1 MHPVLEQIKQFLAP
15 RWYKL
20 QKSVVEFVKQFLVPK
35 LRELQK
41 YMVKFAKQFLV
52 PKWHKLQK
60 YMLDFKERMT
70 MKRMVVMCLLLV
82 AVVCGILA
90 LARGDGKQDWEKEPY
105 PFEVEIVGIFSNG
118 FRYSTNSPVR
128 VWDNWGNSYDIKN
141 MDVEVDFDK
150 DNRDEAQL
158 FLTLFIPRII
168 LEYNPSDLKD
178 IDGDLVKGELVDTSI
193 TVIEFANG
201 QKVISS
207 SDIEGDS
214 SYLENPSYAE
224 WNLDELFSITDRG
237 YYDTEYSYIFTDNL
251 SEDEQLKVNTLSLLR
266 SYDIVSVTDIWWAD
280 EDHFADVLKIEFKD
294 FHSAATINAI
304 FTDLEKRAKLSGT
317 LGKLLTEGSS
327 SSKLSSVQSNKSV
340 STNPD
345 DDEEEIDSVL
355 VEKGIVIK
363 SVETQHNVV
372 QNGQKGMNII
382 VNYSVEGMKG
392 KTGDLNAYFYFED
405 GTPLKDGN
413 KSSVP
418 CYGTY
423 DGSVVVGKQ
432 FTPRYDDVA
441 MSSTLFMPYDELHL
455 RKGKFS
461 LKFYC
466 AIFDDEMKQQAT
478 SNWKYF
484 TVTQQ

>member
-1 MHPVLEQIKQFLAP
+1 M
-15 RWYKL
+15 

-90 LARGDGKQDWEKEPY
+90 LVRGDGKQDWEKEPY
-105 PFEVEIVGIFSNG
+105 PFEIEKHVGYLLLGAGTYWSANSILPVTVVDGKGHEFDIQWGISVSSSDDFSFSMGWSPIELDLSDEYNNDDYDDSYVLIEFSNG
-118 FRYSTNSPVR
+118 QKYSLGLEFSPYEINTGLEFYTS
-128 VWDNWGNSYDIKN
+128 DSEY
-141 MDVEVDFDK
+141 EEADF
-150 DNRDEAQL
+150 
-158 FLTLFIPRII
+158 
-168 LEYNPSDLKD
+168 
-178 IDGDLVKGELVDTSI
+178 
-193 TVIEFANG
+193 
-201 QKVISS
+201 ISMC
-207 SDIEGDS
+207 
-214 SYLENPSYAE
+214 
-224 WNLDELFSITDRG
+224 
-237 YYDTEYSYIFTDNL
+237 
-251 SEDEQLKVNTLSLLR
+251 R
-266 SYDIVSVTDIWWAD
+266 SYDITSVRCFYCWNSTSSSEKCSDSKELEA
-280 EDHFADVLKIEFKD
+280 LKIRFKD
-294 FHSAATINAI
+294 FNSAATINAMLNSI
-304 FTDLEKRAKLSGT
+304 EKRSGSDFAEF
-317 LGKLLTEGSS
+317 GKVLTKGSS
-327 SSKLSSVQSNKSV
+327 SSDLSEKSI
-340 STNPD
+340 SSDSD

-461 LKFYC
+461 LKYYC

>member
-52 PKWHKLQK
+52 PKWHELQK

-82 AVVCGILA
+82 AVLCGILA
-90 LARGDGKQDWEKEPY
+90 LVRGDGKQDWEKEPY
-105 PFEVEIVGIFSNG
+105 PFEIEKHVGYLLLGAGTYWSANSILPVTVVDGKGHEFDIQWGISVSSSDDFSFSMGWSPIELDLSDEYNNDDYDDSYVLIEFSNG
-118 FRYSTNSPVR
+118 QKYSLGLEFSPYEINTGLEFYTS
-128 VWDNWGNSYDIKN
+128 DSEY
-141 MDVEVDFDK
+141 EEADF
-150 DNRDEAQL
+150 
-158 FLTLFIPRII
+158 
-168 LEYNPSDLKD
+168 
-178 IDGDLVKGELVDTSI
+178 
-193 TVIEFANG
+193 
-201 QKVISS
+201 ISMC
-207 SDIEGDS
+207 
-214 SYLENPSYAE
+214 
-224 WNLDELFSITDRG
+224 
-237 YYDTEYSYIFTDNL
+237 
-251 SEDEQLKVNTLSLLR
+251 R
-266 SYDIVSVTDIWWAD
+266 SYDITSVRCFYCWNSTSSSEKCSDSKELEA
-280 EDHFADVLKIEFKD
+280 LKIRFKD
-294 FHSAATINAI
+294 FNSAATINTMLNSI
-304 FTDLEKRAKLSGT
+304 EKRSGSDFAEF
-317 LGKLLTEGSS
+317 GKVLTKGSS
-327 SSKLSSVQSNKSV
+327 SSDLSEKSI
-340 STNPD
+340 SSDSD

-423 DGSVVVGKQ
+423 GGSVVVGKQ

>member
-1 MHPVLEQIKQFLAP
+1 M
-15 RWYKL
+15 
-20 QKSVVEFVKQFLVPK
+20 
-35 LRELQK
+35 
-41 YMVKFAKQFLV
+41 
-52 PKWHKLQK
+52 
-60 YMLDFKERMT
+60 ER
-70 MKRMVVMCLLLV
+70 
-82 AVVCGILA
+82 
-90 LARGDGKQDWEKEPY
+90 
-105 PFEVEIVGIFSNG
+105 S
-118 FRYSTNSPVR
+118 
-128 VWDNWGNSYDIKN
+128 
-141 MDVEVDFDK
+141 
-150 DNRDEAQL
+150 
-158 FLTLFIPRII
+158 
-168 LEYNPSDLKD
+168 
-178 IDGDLVKGELVDTSI
+178 
-193 TVIEFANG
+193 
-201 QKVISS
+201 
-207 SDIEGDS
+207 
-214 SYLENPSYAE
+214 
-224 WNLDELFSITDRG
+224 
-237 YYDTEYSYIFTDNL
+237 
-251 SEDEQLKVNTLSLLR
+251 
-266 SYDIVSVTDIWWAD
+266 
-280 EDHFADVLKIEFKD
+280 
-294 FHSAATINAI
+294 
-304 FTDLEKRAKLSGT
+304 T

-392 KTGDLNAYFYFED
+392 KTGDFED

-423 DGSVVVGKQ
+423 GGSVVVGKQ

-461 LKFYC
+461 LKYYC

-478 SNWKYF
+478 SDWRYF
-484 TVTQQ
+484 TFTRQ

>member
-1 MHPVLEQIKQFLAP
+1 
-15 RWYKL
+15 
-20 QKSVVEFVKQFLVPK
+20 
-35 LRELQK
+35 
-41 YMVKFAKQFLV
+41 
-52 PKWHKLQK
+52 
-60 YMLDFKERMT
+60 
-70 MKRMVVMCLLLV
+70 MC
-82 AVVCGILA
+82 
-90 LARGDGKQDWEKEPY
+90 
-105 PFEVEIVGIFSNG
+105 
-118 FRYSTNSPVR
+118 
-128 VWDNWGNSYDIKN
+128 
-141 MDVEVDFDK
+141 
-150 DNRDEAQL
+150 
-158 FLTLFIPRII
+158 
-168 LEYNPSDLKD
+168 
-178 IDGDLVKGELVDTSI
+178 
-193 TVIEFANG
+193 
-201 QKVISS
+201 
-207 SDIEGDS
+207 
-214 SYLENPSYAE
+214 
-224 WNLDELFSITDRG
+224 
-237 YYDTEYSYIFTDNL
+237 
-251 SEDEQLKVNTLSLLR
+251 R
-266 SYDIVSVTDIWWAD
+266 SYDITSVRCFYCWNSTSSSEKCSDSKELEA
-280 EDHFADVLKIEFKD
+280 LKIRFKD
-294 FHSAATINAI
+294 FNSAATINTMLNSI
-304 FTDLEKRAKLSGT
+304 EKRSGSDFAEF
-317 LGKLLTEGSS
+317 GKVLTKGSS
-327 SSKLSSVQSNKSV
+327 SSDLSEKSI
-340 STNPD
+340 SSDSD

-423 DGSVVVGKQ
+423 GGSVVVGKQ

-461 LKFYC
+461 LKYYC

>member
-1 MHPVLEQIKQFLAP
+1 M
-15 RWYKL
+15 

-35 LRELQK
+35 LRELQM

-52 PKWHKLQK
+52 PKWYELQK
-60 YMLDFKERMT
+60 YMVVFKERMT

-105 PFEVEIVGIFSNG
+105 PFEIEKHVGYLLLGAGTYWSANSILPVTVVDGKGHEFDIQWGISVSSSDDFSFSMGWSPIELDLSDEYNNDDYDDSYVLIEFSNG
-118 FRYSTNSPVR
+118 QKYSLGLEFSPYEINTGLEFYTS
-128 VWDNWGNSYDIKN
+128 DSEY
-141 MDVEVDFDK
+141 EEADF
-150 DNRDEAQL
+150 
-158 FLTLFIPRII
+158 
-168 LEYNPSDLKD
+168 
-178 IDGDLVKGELVDTSI
+178 
-193 TVIEFANG
+193 
-201 QKVISS
+201 ISMC
-207 SDIEGDS
+207 
-214 SYLENPSYAE
+214 
-224 WNLDELFSITDRG
+224 
-237 YYDTEYSYIFTDNL
+237 
-251 SEDEQLKVNTLSLLR
+251 R
-266 SYDIVSVTDIWWAD
+266 SYDITSVRCFYCWNSTSSSEKCSDSKELEA
-280 EDHFADVLKIEFKD
+280 LKIRFKD
-294 FHSAATINAI
+294 FNSAATINTMLNSI
-304 FTDLEKRAKLSGT
+304 EKRSGSDFAEF
-317 LGKLLTEGSS
+317 GKVLTKGSS
-327 SSKLSSVQSNKSV
+327 SSDLSEKSI
-340 STNPD
+340 SSDSD
-345 DDEEEIDSVL
+345 DDEEKIDSVL
-355 VEKGIVIK
+355 VEKSIVIK

-423 DGSVVVGKQ
+423 NGSVVVGKQ

-461 LKFYC
+461 LKYYC
-466 AIFDDEMKQQAT
+466 AIFDDEMKQQST
-478 SNWKYF
+478 SDWRYF
-484 TVTQQ
+484 TFTRQ

>member
-1 MHPVLEQIKQFLAP
+1 M
-15 RWYKL
+15 

-52 PKWHKLQK
+52 PKWHELQK

-82 AVVCGILA
+82 AVLCGILA
-90 LARGDGKQDWEKEPY
+90 LVRGDGKQDWEKEPY
-105 PFEVEIVGIFSNG
+105 PFEIEKHVGYLLLGAGTYWSANSILPVTVVDGKGHEFDIQWGISVSSSDDFSFSMGWSPIELDLSDEYNNDDYDDSYVLIEFSNG
-118 FRYSTNSPVR
+118 QKYSLGLEFSPYEINTGLEFYTS
-128 VWDNWGNSYDIKN
+128 DSEY
-141 MDVEVDFDK
+141 EEADF
-150 DNRDEAQL
+150 
-158 FLTLFIPRII
+158 
-168 LEYNPSDLKD
+168 
-178 IDGDLVKGELVDTSI
+178 
-193 TVIEFANG
+193 
-201 QKVISS
+201 ISMC
-207 SDIEGDS
+207 
-214 SYLENPSYAE
+214 
-224 WNLDELFSITDRG
+224 
-237 YYDTEYSYIFTDNL
+237 
-251 SEDEQLKVNTLSLLR
+251 R
-266 SYDIVSVTDIWWAD
+266 SYDITSVRCFYCWNSTSSSEKCSDSKELEA
-280 EDHFADVLKIEFKD
+280 LKIRFKD
-294 FHSAATINAI
+294 FNSAATINTMLNSI
-304 FTDLEKRAKLSGT
+304 EKRSGSDFAEF
-317 LGKLLTEGSS
+317 GKVLTKGSS
-327 SSKLSSVQSNKSV
+327 SSDLSEKSI
-340 STNPD
+340 SSDSD
-345 DDEEEIDSVL
+345 DDEEKIDSVL

-423 DGSVVVGKQ
+423 GGSVVVGKQ

-461 LKFYC
+461 LKYYC

-478 SNWKYF
+478 SDWRYF
-484 TVTQQ
+484 TFTRQ

>member
-52 PKWHKLQK
+52 PKWHELQK

-82 AVVCGILA
+82 AVLCGILA
-90 LARGDGKQDWEKEPY
+90 LVRGDGKQDWEKEPY
-105 PFEVEIVGIFSNG
+105 PFEIEKHVGYLLLGAGTYWSANSILPVTVVDGKGHEFDIQWGISVSSSDDFSFSMGWSPIELDLSDEYNNDDYDDSYVLIEFSNG
-118 FRYSTNSPVR
+118 QKYSLGLEFSPYEINTGLEFYTS
-128 VWDNWGNSYDIKN
+128 DSEY
-141 MDVEVDFDK
+141 EEADF
-150 DNRDEAQL
+150 
-158 FLTLFIPRII
+158 
-168 LEYNPSDLKD
+168 
-178 IDGDLVKGELVDTSI
+178 
-193 TVIEFANG
+193 
-201 QKVISS
+201 ISMC
-207 SDIEGDS
+207 
-214 SYLENPSYAE
+214 
-224 WNLDELFSITDRG
+224 
-237 YYDTEYSYIFTDNL
+237 
-251 SEDEQLKVNTLSLLR
+251 R
-266 SYDIVSVTDIWWAD
+266 SYDITSVRCFYCWNSTSSSEKCSDSKELEA
-280 EDHFADVLKIEFKD
+280 LKIRFKD
-294 FHSAATINAI
+294 FNSAATINAMLNSI
-304 FTDLEKRAKLSGT
+304 EKRSGSDFAEF
-317 LGKLLTEGSS
+317 GKVLTKGSS
-327 SSKLSSVQSNKSV
+327 SSDLSEKSI
-340 STNPD
+340 SSDSD
-345 DDEEEIDSVL
+345 DDEEKIDSVL
-355 VEKGIVIK
+355 VEKSIVIK

-423 DGSVVVGKQ
+423 GGSVVVGKQ

-478 SNWKYF
+478 SDWRYF
-484 TVTQQ
+484 TFTRQ

>member
-82 AVVCGILA
+82 AVLCGILA
-90 LARGDGKQDWEKEPY
+90 LVRGDGKQDWEKEPY
-105 PFEVEIVGIFSNG
+105 PFEIEKHVGYLLLGAGTYWSANSILPVTVVDGKGHEFDIQWGISVSSSDDFSFSMGWSPIELDLSDEYNNDDYDDSYVLIEFSNG
-118 FRYSTNSPVR
+118 QKYSLGLEFSPYEINTGLEFYTS
-128 VWDNWGNSYDIKN
+128 DSEY
-141 MDVEVDFDK
+141 EEADF
-150 DNRDEAQL
+150 
-158 FLTLFIPRII
+158 
-168 LEYNPSDLKD
+168 
-178 IDGDLVKGELVDTSI
+178 
-193 TVIEFANG
+193 
-201 QKVISS
+201 ISMC
-207 SDIEGDS
+207 
-214 SYLENPSYAE
+214 
-224 WNLDELFSITDRG
+224 
-237 YYDTEYSYIFTDNL
+237 
-251 SEDEQLKVNTLSLLR
+251 R
-266 SYDIVSVTDIWWAD
+266 SYDITSVRCFYCWNSTSSSEKCSDSKELEA
-280 EDHFADVLKIEFKD
+280 LKIRFKD
-294 FHSAATINAI
+294 FNSAATINAMLNSI
-304 FTDLEKRAKLSGT
+304 EKRSGSDFT
-317 LGKLLTEGSS
+317 EFGKVLTKGSS
-327 SSKLSSVQSNKSV
+327 SSDLSEKSI
-340 STNPD
+340 SSDSD

-355 VEKGIVIK
+355 VEKSIVIK

-423 DGSVVVGKQ
+423 GGSVVVGKQ

-455 RKGKFS
+455 GKGEFS
-461 LKFYC
+461 LKYYC
-466 AIFDDEMKQQAT
+466 AIFDDEMKQQST
-478 SNWKYF
+478 SDWRYF
-484 TVTQQ
+484 TFTRQ

>member
-20 QKSVVEFVKQFLVPK
+20 QKSVVE
-35 LRELQK
+35 
-41 YMVKFAKQFLV
+41 FAKQFLV

-82 AVVCGILA
+82 AVLCGILA
-90 LARGDGKQDWEKEPY
+90 LVRGDGKQDWEKEPY
-105 PFEVEIVGIFSNG
+105 PFEIEKHVGYLLLGAGTYWSANSILPVTVVDGKGHEFDIQWGISVSSSDDFSFSMGWSPIELDLSDEYNNDDYDDSYVLIEFSNG
-118 FRYSTNSPVR
+118 QKYSLGLEFSPYEINTGLEFYTS
-128 VWDNWGNSYDIKN
+128 DSEY
-141 MDVEVDFDK
+141 EEADF
-150 DNRDEAQL
+150 
-158 FLTLFIPRII
+158 
-168 LEYNPSDLKD
+168 
-178 IDGDLVKGELVDTSI
+178 
-193 TVIEFANG
+193 
-201 QKVISS
+201 ISMC
-207 SDIEGDS
+207 
-214 SYLENPSYAE
+214 
-224 WNLDELFSITDRG
+224 
-237 YYDTEYSYIFTDNL
+237 
-251 SEDEQLKVNTLSLLR
+251 R
-266 SYDIVSVTDIWWAD
+266 SYDITSVRCFYCWNSTSSSEKCSDSKELEA
-280 EDHFADVLKIEFKD
+280 LKIRFKD
-294 FHSAATINAI
+294 FNSAATINTMLNSI
-304 FTDLEKRAKLSGT
+304 EKRSGSDFAEF
-317 LGKLLTEGSS
+317 GKVLTKGSS
-327 SSKLSSVQSNKSV
+327 SSDLSEKSI
-340 STNPD
+340 SSDSD

-423 DGSVVVGKQ
+423 GGSVVVGKQ

-461 LKFYC
+461 LKYYC

-478 SNWKYF
+478 SDWRYF
-484 TVTQQ
+484 TFTRQ

>member
-52 PKWHKLQK
+52 PKWHELQK

-90 LARGDGKQDWEKEPY
+90 LVRGDGKQDWEKEPY
-105 PFEVEIVGIFSNG
+105 PFEIEKHVGYLLLGAGTYWSANSILPVTVVDGKGHEFDIQWGISVSSSDDFSFSMGWSPIELDLSDEYNNDDYDDSYVLIEFSNG
-118 FRYSTNSPVR
+118 QKYSLGLEFSPYEINTGLEFYTS
-128 VWDNWGNSYDIKN
+128 DSEY
-141 MDVEVDFDK
+141 EEADF
-150 DNRDEAQL
+150 
-158 FLTLFIPRII
+158 
-168 LEYNPSDLKD
+168 
-178 IDGDLVKGELVDTSI
+178 
-193 TVIEFANG
+193 
-201 QKVISS
+201 ISMC
-207 SDIEGDS
+207 
-214 SYLENPSYAE
+214 
-224 WNLDELFSITDRG
+224 
-237 YYDTEYSYIFTDNL
+237 
-251 SEDEQLKVNTLSLLR
+251 R
-266 SYDIVSVTDIWWAD
+266 SYDITSVRCFYCWNSTSSSEKCSDSKELEA
-280 EDHFADVLKIEFKD
+280 LKIRFKD
-294 FHSAATINAI
+294 FNSAATINAMLNSI
-304 FTDLEKRAKLSGT
+304 EKRSGSDFAEF
-317 LGKLLTEGSS
+317 GKVLTKGSS
-327 SSKLSSVQSNKSV
+327 SSDLSEKSI
-340 STNPD
+340 SSDSD
-345 DDEEEIDSVL
+345 DDEEKIDSVL
-355 VEKGIVIK
+355 VEKSIVIK

-423 DGSVVVGKQ
+423 GGSVVVGKQ

-455 RKGKFS
+455 GKGEFS
-461 LKFYC
+461 LKYYC
-466 AIFDDEMKQQAT
+466 AIFDDEMKQQST
-478 SNWKYF
+478 SDWRYF
-484 TVTQQ
+484 TFTRQ

>member
-35 LRELQK
+35 LRELQM

-52 PKWHKLQK
+52 PKWHELQK

-90 LARGDGKQDWEKEPY
+90 LVRGDGKQDWEKEPY
-105 PFEVEIVGIFSNG
+105 PFEIEKHVGYLLLGAGTYWSANSILPVTVVDGKGHEFDIQWGISVSSSDDFSFSMGWSPIELDLSDEYNNDDYDDSYVLIEFSNG
-118 FRYSTNSPVR
+118 QKYSLGLEFSPYEINTGLEFYTS
-128 VWDNWGNSYDIKN
+128 DSEY
-141 MDVEVDFDK
+141 EEADF
-150 DNRDEAQL
+150 
-158 FLTLFIPRII
+158 
-168 LEYNPSDLKD
+168 
-178 IDGDLVKGELVDTSI
+178 
-193 TVIEFANG
+193 
-201 QKVISS
+201 ISMC
-207 SDIEGDS
+207 
-214 SYLENPSYAE
+214 
-224 WNLDELFSITDRG
+224 
-237 YYDTEYSYIFTDNL
+237 
-251 SEDEQLKVNTLSLLR
+251 R
-266 SYDIVSVTDIWWAD
+266 SYDITSVRCFYCWNSTSSSEKCSDSKELEA
-280 EDHFADVLKIEFKD
+280 LKIRFKD
-294 FHSAATINAI
+294 FNSAATINAMLNSI
-304 FTDLEKRAKLSGT
+304 EKRSGSDFAEF
-317 LGKLLTEGSS
+317 GKVLTKGSS
-327 SSKLSSVQSNKSV
+327 SSDLSEKSI
-340 STNPD
+340 SSDSD

-355 VEKGIVIK
+355 VEKSIVIK

-405 GTPLKDGN
+405 GTPLKDDN

-418 CYGTY
+418 CYGTH

-455 RKGKFS
+455 GKGEFS
-461 LKFYC
+461 LKYYC
-466 AIFDDEMKQQAT
+466 AIFDDEMKQQST
-478 SNWKYF
+478 SDWRYF
-484 TVTQQ
+484 TFTRQ

>member
-60 YMLDFKERMT
+60 YMLDLKERMT

-82 AVVCGILA
+82 AVVCGIFA

-105 PFEVEIVGIFSNG
+105 PFEIEKYVGYLLLGAGTYWSANSILPVTVVDGKGHEFDIQWGISVSSSDDFSFSMGWSPIELDLSDEYNNDDYDDSYVLIEFSNG
-118 FRYSTNSPVR
+118 QKYSLGLEFSPYEINTGLEFYTS
-128 VWDNWGNSYDIKN
+128 DSEY
-141 MDVEVDFDK
+141 EEADF
-150 DNRDEAQL
+150 
-158 FLTLFIPRII
+158 
-168 LEYNPSDLKD
+168 
-178 IDGDLVKGELVDTSI
+178 
-193 TVIEFANG
+193 
-201 QKVISS
+201 ISMC
-207 SDIEGDS
+207 
-214 SYLENPSYAE
+214 
-224 WNLDELFSITDRG
+224 
-237 YYDTEYSYIFTDNL
+237 
-251 SEDEQLKVNTLSLLR
+251 R
-266 SYDIVSVTDIWWAD
+266 SYDITSVRCFYCWNSTSSSEKCSDSKELEA
-280 EDHFADVLKIEFKD
+280 LKIRFKD
-294 FHSAATINAI
+294 FNSAATINAMLNSI
-304 FTDLEKRAKLSGT
+304 EKRSGSDFAEF
-317 LGKLLTEGSS
+317 GKVLTKGSS
-327 SSKLSSVQSNKSV
+327 SSDLSEKSI
-340 STNPD
+340 SSDSD

-355 VEKGIVIK
+355 VEKSIVIK

-423 DGSVVVGKQ
+423 GGSVVVGKQ

>member
-35 LRELQK
+35 LRELQM

-52 PKWHKLQK
+52 PKWHELQK
-60 YMLDFKERMT
+60 YMVVFKERMT

-105 PFEVEIVGIFSNG
+105 PFEIEKHVGYLLLGAGTYWSANSILPVTVVDGKGHEFDIQWGISVSSSDDFSFSMGWSPIELDLSDEYNNDDYDDSYVLIEFSNG
-118 FRYSTNSPVR
+118 QKYSLGLEFSPYEINTGLEFYTS
-128 VWDNWGNSYDIKN
+128 DSEY
-141 MDVEVDFDK
+141 EEADF
-150 DNRDEAQL
+150 
-158 FLTLFIPRII
+158 
-168 LEYNPSDLKD
+168 
-178 IDGDLVKGELVDTSI
+178 
-193 TVIEFANG
+193 
-201 QKVISS
+201 ISMC
-207 SDIEGDS
+207 
-214 SYLENPSYAE
+214 
-224 WNLDELFSITDRG
+224 
-237 YYDTEYSYIFTDNL
+237 
-251 SEDEQLKVNTLSLLR
+251 R
-266 SYDIVSVTDIWWAD
+266 SYDITSVRCFYCWNSTSSSEKCSDSKELEA
-280 EDHFADVLKIEFKD
+280 LKIRFKD
-294 FHSAATINAI
+294 FNSAATINTMLNSI
-304 FTDLEKRAKLSGT
+304 EKRSGSDFAEF
-317 LGKLLTEGSS
+317 GKVLTKGSS
-327 SSKLSSVQSNKSV
+327 SSDLSEKSI
-340 STNPD
+340 SSDSD
-345 DDEEEIDSVL
+345 DDEEKIDSVL
-355 VEKGIVIK
+355 VEKSIVIK

-423 DGSVVVGKQ
+423 GGSVVVGKQ

-478 SNWKYF
+478 SDWRYF
-484 TVTQQ
+484 TFTRQ

>member
-35 LRELQK
+35 LRELQM

-82 AVVCGILA
+82 AVLCGILA
-90 LARGDGKQDWEKEPY
+90 LVRGDGKQDWEKEPY
-105 PFEVEIVGIFSNG
+105 PFEIEKHVGYLLLGAGTYWSANSILPVTVVDGKGHEFDIQWGISVSSSDDFSFSMGWSPIELDLSDEYNNDDYDDSYVLIEFSNG
-118 FRYSTNSPVR
+118 QKYSLGLEFSPYEINTGLEFYTS
-128 VWDNWGNSYDIKN
+128 DSEY
-141 MDVEVDFDK
+141 EEADF
-150 DNRDEAQL
+150 
-158 FLTLFIPRII
+158 
-168 LEYNPSDLKD
+168 
-178 IDGDLVKGELVDTSI
+178 
-193 TVIEFANG
+193 
-201 QKVISS
+201 ISMC
-207 SDIEGDS
+207 
-214 SYLENPSYAE
+214 
-224 WNLDELFSITDRG
+224 
-237 YYDTEYSYIFTDNL
+237 
-251 SEDEQLKVNTLSLLR
+251 R
-266 SYDIVSVTDIWWAD
+266 SYDITSVRCFYCWNSTSSSEKCSDSKELEA
-280 EDHFADVLKIEFKD
+280 LKIRFKD
-294 FHSAATINAI
+294 FNSAATINAMLNSI
-304 FTDLEKRAKLSGT
+304 EKRSGSYFAEF
-317 LGKLLTEGSS
+317 GKVLTKGSS
-327 SSKLSSVQSNKSV
+327 SSDLSEKSI
-340 STNPD
+340 SSDSD

-355 VEKGIVIK
+355 VEKSIVIK

-405 GTPLKDGN
+405 GTPLKDDN

-461 LKFYC
+461 LKYYC

>member
-52 PKWHKLQK
+52 PKWHELQK

-82 AVVCGILA
+82 AVLCGILA
-90 LARGDGKQDWEKEPY
+90 LVRGDGKQDWEKEPY
-105 PFEVEIVGIFSNG
+105 PFEIEKHVGYLLLGAGTYWSANSILPVTVVDGKGHEFDIQWGISVSSSDDFSFSMGWSPIELDLSDEYNNDDYDDSYVLIEFSNG
-118 FRYSTNSPVR
+118 QKYSLGLEFSPYEINTGLEFYTS
-128 VWDNWGNSYDIKN
+128 DSEY
-141 MDVEVDFDK
+141 EEADF
-150 DNRDEAQL
+150 
-158 FLTLFIPRII
+158 
-168 LEYNPSDLKD
+168 
-178 IDGDLVKGELVDTSI
+178 
-193 TVIEFANG
+193 
-201 QKVISS
+201 ISMC
-207 SDIEGDS
+207 
-214 SYLENPSYAE
+214 
-224 WNLDELFSITDRG
+224 
-237 YYDTEYSYIFTDNL
+237 
-251 SEDEQLKVNTLSLLR
+251 R
-266 SYDIVSVTDIWWAD
+266 SYDITSVRCFYCWNSTSSSEKCSDSKEFEA
-280 EDHFADVLKIEFKD
+280 LKIRFKD
-294 FHSAATINAI
+294 FNSAATINTMLNSI
-304 FTDLEKRAKLSGT
+304 EKRSGSDFAEF
-317 LGKLLTEGSS
+317 GKVLTKGSS
-327 SSKLSSVQSNKSV
+327 SSDLSEKSI
-340 STNPD
+340 SSDSD
-345 DDEEEIDSVL
+345 DDEEKIDSVL
-355 VEKGIVIK
+355 VEKSIVIK

-423 DGSVVVGKQ
+423 GGSVVVGKQ

-461 LKFYC
+461 LKYYC

-478 SNWKYF
+478 SNWQYF

>member
-1 MHPVLEQIKQFLAP
+1 M
-15 RWYKL
+15 

-35 LRELQK
+35 SRELQK

-52 PKWHKLQK
+52 PKWRELQK
-60 YMLDFKERMT
+60 YMVVFKERMT

-82 AVVCGILA
+82 AVVCGIFA

-105 PFEVEIVGIFSNG
+105 PFEIEKHVGYLLLGAGTYWSANSILPVTVVDGKGHEFDIQWGISVSSSDDFSFSMGWSPIELDLSDEYNNDDYDDSYVLIEFSNG
-118 FRYSTNSPVR
+118 QKYSLGLEFSPYEINTGLEFYTS
-128 VWDNWGNSYDIKN
+128 DSEY
-141 MDVEVDFDK
+141 EEADF
-150 DNRDEAQL
+150 
-158 FLTLFIPRII
+158 
-168 LEYNPSDLKD
+168 
-178 IDGDLVKGELVDTSI
+178 
-193 TVIEFANG
+193 
-201 QKVISS
+201 ISMC
-207 SDIEGDS
+207 
-214 SYLENPSYAE
+214 
-224 WNLDELFSITDRG
+224 
-237 YYDTEYSYIFTDNL
+237 
-251 SEDEQLKVNTLSLLR
+251 R
-266 SYDIVSVTDIWWAD
+266 SYDITSVRCFYCWNSTSSSEKCSDSKELEA
-280 EDHFADVLKIEFKD
+280 LKIRFKD
-294 FHSAATINAI
+294 FNSAATINAMLNSI
-304 FTDLEKRAKLSGT
+304 EKRSGSDFAEF
-317 LGKLLTEGSS
+317 GKVLTKGSS
-327 SSKLSSVQSNKSV
+327 SSDLSEKSI
-340 STNPD
+340 SSDSD

-355 VEKGIVIK
+355 VKKSIVIK

-405 GTPLKDGN
+405 GTPLKDDN

-418 CYGTY
+418 YYGTH
-423 DGSVVVGKQ
+423 DDSVVVGKQ

-461 LKFYC
+461 LKYYC

>member
-1 MHPVLEQIKQFLAP
+1 
-15 RWYKL
+15 
-20 QKSVVEFVKQFLVPK
+20 
-35 LRELQK
+35 
-41 YMVKFAKQFLV
+41 
-52 PKWHKLQK
+52 
-60 YMLDFKERMT
+60 MLDD
-70 MKRMVVMCLLLV
+70 
-82 AVVCGILA
+82 A
-90 LARGDGKQDWEKEPY
+90 
-105 PFEVEIVGIFSNG
+105 
-118 FRYSTNSPVR
+118 
-128 VWDNWGNSYDIKN
+128 
-141 MDVEVDFDK
+141 
-150 DNRDEAQL
+150 
-158 FLTLFIPRII
+158 
-168 LEYNPSDLKD
+168 
-178 IDGDLVKGELVDTSI
+178 
-193 TVIEFANG
+193 
-201 QKVISS
+201 
-207 SDIEGDS
+207 
-214 SYLENPSYAE
+214 
-224 WNLDELFSITDRG
+224 
-237 YYDTEYSYIFTDNL
+237 
-251 SEDEQLKVNTLSLLR
+251 
-266 SYDIVSVTDIWWAD
+266 
-280 EDHFADVLKIEFKD
+280 
-294 FHSAATINAI
+294 
-304 FTDLEKRAKLSGT
+304 EKRFGYHEVF
-317 LGKLLTEGSS
+317 GKVLTKGSS
-327 SSKLSSVQSNKSV
+327 SSNLSEKSI
-340 STNPD
+340 SSDSD
-345 DDEEEIDSVL
+345 DDEEKIDSVL
-355 VEKGIVIK
+355 VEKSIVIK

>member
-1 MHPVLEQIKQFLAP
+1 M
-15 RWYKL
+15 

-82 AVVCGILA
+82 AVLCGILA
-90 LARGDGKQDWEKEPY
+90 LVRGDGKQDWEKEPY
-105 PFEVEIVGIFSNG
+105 PFEIEKHVGYLLLGAGTYWSANSILPVTVVDGKGHEFDIQWGISVSSSDDFSFSMGWSPIELDLSDEYNNDDYDDSYVLIEFSNG
-118 FRYSTNSPVR
+118 QKYSLGLEFSPYEINTGLEFYTS
-128 VWDNWGNSYDIKN
+128 DSEY
-141 MDVEVDFDK
+141 EEADF
-150 DNRDEAQL
+150 
-158 FLTLFIPRII
+158 
-168 LEYNPSDLKD
+168 
-178 IDGDLVKGELVDTSI
+178 
-193 TVIEFANG
+193 
-201 QKVISS
+201 ISMC
-207 SDIEGDS
+207 
-214 SYLENPSYAE
+214 
-224 WNLDELFSITDRG
+224 
-237 YYDTEYSYIFTDNL
+237 
-251 SEDEQLKVNTLSLLR
+251 R
-266 SYDIVSVTDIWWAD
+266 SYDITSVRCFYCWNSTSSSEKCSDSKELEA
-280 EDHFADVLKIEFKD
+280 LKIRFKD
-294 FHSAATINAI
+294 FNSAATINAMLNSI
-304 FTDLEKRAKLSGT
+304 EKRSGSDFAEF
-317 LGKLLTEGSS
+317 GKVLTKGSS
-327 SSKLSSVQSNKSV
+327 SSDLSEKSI
-340 STNPD
+340 SSDSD

-355 VEKGIVIK
+355 VEKSIVIK

-423 DGSVVVGKQ
+423 GGSVVVGKQ

-461 LKFYC
+461 LKYYC

-478 SNWKYF
+478 SNWQYF

>member
-90 LARGDGKQDWEKEPY
+90 LARGGGKQDWEKEPY
-105 PFEVEIVGIFSNG
+105 PFEVKYRSYEKNEKCWIASSKLPVTVVDGKDNESYINWGIGVSNLYGFSWSMGWPLSWSPIEQPDQLDGYDASYVVVEFSNG
-118 FRYSTNSPVR
+118 QKNSLRLDFALPPHVVAGLEFNASYSFDSEET
-128 VWDNWGNSYDIKN
+128 
-141 MDVEVDFDK
+141 DF
-150 DNRDEAQL
+150 
-158 FLTLFIPRII
+158 
-168 LEYNPSDLKD
+168 
-178 IDGDLVKGELVDTSI
+178 
-193 TVIEFANG
+193 
-201 QKVISS
+201 ISMC
-207 SDIEGDS
+207 
-214 SYLENPSYAE
+214 
-224 WNLDELFSITDRG
+224 
-237 YYDTEYSYIFTDNL
+237 
-251 SEDEQLKVNTLSLLR
+251 R
-266 SYDIVSVTDIWWAD
+266 SYDIVSVRCFYYCLNRSSDLK
-280 EDHFADVLKIEFKD
+280 ELEVLKFRFKD
-294 FHSAATINAI
+294 FNSAATINAMLNDI
-304 FTDLEKRAKLSGT
+304 EKKSGSDSKDIEF
-317 LGKLLTEGSS
+317 GKVLTKGSS
-327 SSKLSSVQSNKSV
+327 SSDLSEKSI
-340 STNPD
+340 SSDSD

-355 VEKGIVIK
+355 VEKSIVIK

-382 VNYSVEGMKG
+382 VNYNVEGMKG

-461 LKFYC
+461 LKYYC

-478 SNWKYF
+478 SDWRYF
-484 TVTQQ
+484 TFTRQ

>member
-35 LRELQK
+35 LRELQM

-90 LARGDGKQDWEKEPY
+90 LARGGGKQDWEKEPY
-105 PFEVEIVGIFSNG
+105 PFEIEKHVGYLLLGAGTYWSANSILPVTVVDGKGHEFDIQWGISVSSSDDFSFSMGWSPIELDLSDEYNNDDYDDSYVLIEFSNG
-118 FRYSTNSPVR
+118 QKYSLGLEFSPYEINTGLEFYTS
-128 VWDNWGNSYDIKN
+128 DSEY
-141 MDVEVDFDK
+141 EEADF
-150 DNRDEAQL
+150 
-158 FLTLFIPRII
+158 
-168 LEYNPSDLKD
+168 
-178 IDGDLVKGELVDTSI
+178 
-193 TVIEFANG
+193 
-201 QKVISS
+201 ISMC
-207 SDIEGDS
+207 
-214 SYLENPSYAE
+214 
-224 WNLDELFSITDRG
+224 
-237 YYDTEYSYIFTDNL
+237 
-251 SEDEQLKVNTLSLLR
+251 R
-266 SYDIVSVTDIWWAD
+266 SYDITSVRCFYCWNSTSSSEKCSDSKELEA
-280 EDHFADVLKIEFKD
+280 LKIRFKD
-294 FHSAATINAI
+294 FNSAATINAMLNSI
-304 FTDLEKRAKLSGT
+304 EKRSGSDFAEF
-317 LGKLLTEGSS
+317 GKVLTKGSS
-327 SSKLSSVQSNKSV
+327 SSDLSEKSI
-340 STNPD
+340 SSDSD

-423 DGSVVVGKQ
+423 GGSVVVGKQ

>member
-82 AVVCGILA
+82 AVLCGILA
-90 LARGDGKQDWEKEPY
+90 LVRGDGKQDWEKEPY
-105 PFEVEIVGIFSNG
+105 PFEIEKHVGYLLLGAGTYWSANSILPVTVVDGKGHEFDIQWGISVSSSDDFSFSMGWSPIELDLSDEYNNDDYDDSYVLIEFSNG
-118 FRYSTNSPVR
+118 QKYSLGLEFSPYEINTGLEFYTS
-128 VWDNWGNSYDIKN
+128 DSEY
-141 MDVEVDFDK
+141 EEADF
-150 DNRDEAQL
+150 
-158 FLTLFIPRII
+158 
-168 LEYNPSDLKD
+168 
-178 IDGDLVKGELVDTSI
+178 
-193 TVIEFANG
+193 
-201 QKVISS
+201 ISMC
-207 SDIEGDS
+207 
-214 SYLENPSYAE
+214 
-224 WNLDELFSITDRG
+224 
-237 YYDTEYSYIFTDNL
+237 
-251 SEDEQLKVNTLSLLR
+251 R
-266 SYDIVSVTDIWWAD
+266 SYDITSVRCFYCWNSTSSSEKCSDSKELEA
-280 EDHFADVLKIEFKD
+280 LKIRFKD
-294 FHSAATINAI
+294 FNSAATINTMLNSI
-304 FTDLEKRAKLSGT
+304 EKRSGSDFAEF
-317 LGKLLTEGSS
+317 GKVLTKGSS
-327 SSKLSSVQSNKSV
+327 SSDLSEKSI
-340 STNPD
+340 SSDSD
-345 DDEEEIDSVL
+345 DDEEKIDSVL
-355 VEKGIVIK
+355 VEKSIVIK

-423 DGSVVVGKQ
+423 GGSVVVGKQ

>member
-1 MHPVLEQIKQFLAP
+1 M
-15 RWYKL
+15 

-52 PKWHKLQK
+52 PKWHELQK

-82 AVVCGILA
+82 AVLCGILA
-90 LARGDGKQDWEKEPY
+90 LVRGDGKQDWEKEPY
-105 PFEVEIVGIFSNG
+105 PFEIEKHVGYLLLGAGTYWSANSILPVTVVDGKGHEFDIQWGISVSSSDDFSFSMGWSPIELDLSDEYNNDDYDDSYVLIEFSNG
-118 FRYSTNSPVR
+118 QKYSLGLEFSPYEINTGLEFYTS
-128 VWDNWGNSYDIKN
+128 DSEY
-141 MDVEVDFDK
+141 EEADF
-150 DNRDEAQL
+150 
-158 FLTLFIPRII
+158 
-168 LEYNPSDLKD
+168 
-178 IDGDLVKGELVDTSI
+178 
-193 TVIEFANG
+193 
-201 QKVISS
+201 ISMC
-207 SDIEGDS
+207 
-214 SYLENPSYAE
+214 
-224 WNLDELFSITDRG
+224 
-237 YYDTEYSYIFTDNL
+237 
-251 SEDEQLKVNTLSLLR
+251 R
-266 SYDIVSVTDIWWAD
+266 SYDITSVRCFYCWNSTSSSEKCSDSKELEA
-280 EDHFADVLKIEFKD
+280 LKIRFKD
-294 FHSAATINAI
+294 FNSAATINTMLNSI
-304 FTDLEKRAKLSGT
+304 EKRSGSDFAEF
-317 LGKLLTEGSS
+317 GKVLTKGSS
-327 SSKLSSVQSNKSV
+327 SSDLSEKSI
-340 STNPD
+340 SSDSD
-345 DDEEEIDSVL
+345 DDEEKIDSVL
-355 VEKGIVIK
+355 VEKSIVIK

-423 DGSVVVGKQ
+423 GGSVVVGKQ

-461 LKFYC
+461 LKYYC

-478 SNWKYF
+478 SDWRYF

>member
-82 AVVCGILA
+82 AVLCGILA
-90 LARGDGKQDWEKEPY
+90 LVRGDGKQDWEKEPY
-105 PFEVEIVGIFSNG
+105 PFEIEKHVGYLLLGAGTYWSANSILPVTVVDGKGHEFDIQWGISVSSSDDFSFSMGWSPIELDLSDEYNNDDYDDSYVLIEFSNG
-118 FRYSTNSPVR
+118 QKYSLGLEFSPYEINSGLEFYTS
-128 VWDNWGNSYDIKN
+128 DSEY
-141 MDVEVDFDK
+141 EEADF
-150 DNRDEAQL
+150 
-158 FLTLFIPRII
+158 
-168 LEYNPSDLKD
+168 
-178 IDGDLVKGELVDTSI
+178 
-193 TVIEFANG
+193 
-201 QKVISS
+201 ISMC
-207 SDIEGDS
+207 
-214 SYLENPSYAE
+214 
-224 WNLDELFSITDRG
+224 
-237 YYDTEYSYIFTDNL
+237 
-251 SEDEQLKVNTLSLLR
+251 R
-266 SYDIVSVTDIWWAD
+266 SYDITSVRCFYCWNSTSSSEKCSDSKELEA
-280 EDHFADVLKIEFKD
+280 LKIRFKD
-294 FHSAATINAI
+294 FNSAATINTMLNSI
-304 FTDLEKRAKLSGT
+304 EKRSGSDFAEF
-317 LGKLLTEGSS
+317 GKVLTKGSS
-327 SSKLSSVQSNKSV
+327 SSDLSEKSI
-340 STNPD
+340 SSDSD

-423 DGSVVVGKQ
+423 GGSVVVGKQ

>member
-1 MHPVLEQIKQFLAP
+1 M
-15 RWYKL
+15 

-52 PKWHKLQK
+52 PKWHELQK

-82 AVVCGILA
+82 AVLCGILA
-90 LARGDGKQDWEKEPY
+90 LVRGDGKQDWEKEPY
-105 PFEVEIVGIFSNG
+105 PFEIEKHVGYLLLGAGTYWSANSILPVTVVDGKGHEFDIQWGISVSSSDDFSFSMGWSPIELDLSDEYNNDDYDDSYVLIEFSNG
-118 FRYSTNSPVR
+118 QKYSLGLEFSPYEINTGLEFYTS
-128 VWDNWGNSYDIKN
+128 DSEY
-141 MDVEVDFDK
+141 EEADF
-150 DNRDEAQL
+150 
-158 FLTLFIPRII
+158 
-168 LEYNPSDLKD
+168 
-178 IDGDLVKGELVDTSI
+178 
-193 TVIEFANG
+193 
-201 QKVISS
+201 ISMC
-207 SDIEGDS
+207 
-214 SYLENPSYAE
+214 
-224 WNLDELFSITDRG
+224 
-237 YYDTEYSYIFTDNL
+237 
-251 SEDEQLKVNTLSLLR
+251 R
-266 SYDIVSVTDIWWAD
+266 SYDITSVRCFYCWNSTSSSEKCSDSKELEA
-280 EDHFADVLKIEFKD
+280 LKIRFKD
-294 FHSAATINAI
+294 FNSAATINTMLNSI
-304 FTDLEKRAKLSGT
+304 EKRSGSDFAEF
-317 LGKLLTEGSS
+317 GKVLTKGSS
-327 SSKLSSVQSNKSV
+327 SSDLSEKSI
-340 STNPD
+340 SSDSD
-345 DDEEEIDSVL
+345 DDEEKIDSVL
-355 VEKGIVIK
+355 VEKSIVIK

-423 DGSVVVGKQ
+423 GGSVVVGKQ

-461 LKFYC
+461 LKYYC

>member
-52 PKWHKLQK
+52 PKWHELQK

-90 LARGDGKQDWEKEPY
+90 LVRGDGKQDWEKEPY
-105 PFEVEIVGIFSNG
+105 PFEVKKDDPWYMYRVNSPVKVSGNNVTPFDMEYMVMEYNTYYYYLSFGFIVPSTALLFDENEDVDWGYEEVVLIEFSNG
-118 FRYSTNSPVR
+118 QKFFFDDLWDST
-128 VWDNWGNSYDIKN
+128 DC
-141 MDVEVDFDK
+141 
-150 DNRDEAQL
+150 
-158 FLTLFIPRII
+158 
-168 LEYNPSDLKD
+168 
-178 IDGDLVKGELVDTSI
+178 
-193 TVIEFANG
+193 EFADDDD
-201 QKVISS
+201 VAFIV
-207 SDIEGDS
+207 
-214 SYLENPSYAE
+214 
-224 WNLDELFSITDRG
+224 NLDILCCDC
-237 YYDTEYSYIFTDNL
+237 YSGISDNDL
-251 SEDEQLKVNTLSLLR
+251 IVEWSPEQRSAHLASMLR
-266 SYDIVSVTDIWWAD
+266 SYDIKTVAYCWIG
-280 EDHFADVLKIEFKD
+280 ENRFKEVLKFKFD
-294 FHSAATINAI
+294 KFNSAATVNAI
-304 FTDLEKRAKLSGT
+304 LNDIEKKLGSDEHF
-317 LGKLLTEGSS
+317 GKLLTKGSS
-327 SSKLSSVQSNKSV
+327 SSNLSEKSI
-340 STNPD
+340 SSDSD
-345 DDEEEIDSVL
+345 DDEEKIDSVL
-355 VEKGIVIK
+355 VEKSIVIK

-405 GTPLKDGN
+405 GTPLKDDN

-461 LKFYC
+461 LKYYC

>member
-52 PKWHKLQK
+52 PKWHELQK

-90 LARGDGKQDWEKEPY
+90 LVRGDGKQDWEKEPY
-105 PFEVEIVGIFSNG
+105 PFEIEKHVGYLLLGAGTYWSANSILPVTVVDGKGHEFDIQWGISVSSSDDFSFSMGWSPIELDLSDEYNNDDYDDSYVLIEFSNG
-118 FRYSTNSPVR
+118 QKYSLGLEFSPYEINTGLEFYTS
-128 VWDNWGNSYDIKN
+128 DSEY
-141 MDVEVDFDK
+141 EEADF
-150 DNRDEAQL
+150 
-158 FLTLFIPRII
+158 
-168 LEYNPSDLKD
+168 
-178 IDGDLVKGELVDTSI
+178 
-193 TVIEFANG
+193 
-201 QKVISS
+201 ISMC
-207 SDIEGDS
+207 
-214 SYLENPSYAE
+214 
-224 WNLDELFSITDRG
+224 
-237 YYDTEYSYIFTDNL
+237 
-251 SEDEQLKVNTLSLLR
+251 R
-266 SYDIVSVTDIWWAD
+266 SYDITSVRCFYCWNSTSSSEKCSDSTELEA
-280 EDHFADVLKIEFKD
+280 LKIRFKD
-294 FHSAATINAI
+294 FNSAATINAMLNSI
-304 FTDLEKRAKLSGT
+304 EKRSGSDFAEF
-317 LGKLLTEGSS
+317 GKVLTKGSS
-327 SSKLSSVQSNKSV
+327 SSDLSEKSI
-340 STNPD
+340 SSDSD

-355 VEKGIVIK
+355 VEKSIVIK

-392 KTGDLNAYFYFED
+392 KTGELNAYFYFED
-405 GTPLKDGN
+405 GTPLKDDN

-418 CYGTY
+418 YYGTH
-423 DGSVVVGKQ
+423 DGSAVVGKQ

-455 RKGKFS
+455 GKGEFS
-461 LKFYC
+461 LKYYC
-466 AIFDDEMKQQAT
+466 AIFDDEMKQQST
-478 SNWKYF
+478 SDWRYF
-484 TVTQQ
+484 TFTRQ

>member
-1 MHPVLEQIKQFLAP
+1 M
-15 RWYKL
+15 

-82 AVVCGILA
+82 AVLCGILA
-90 LARGDGKQDWEKEPY
+90 LVRGDGKQDWEKEPY
-105 PFEVEIVGIFSNG
+105 PFEVEKHVGYLLLGAGTYWSANSILPVTVVDGKGHEFDIQWGISVSSSDDFSFSMGWSPIELDLSDEYNNDDYDDSYVLIEFSNG
-118 FRYSTNSPVR
+118 QKYSLGLEFSPYEINTGLEFYTS
-128 VWDNWGNSYDIKN
+128 DSEY
-141 MDVEVDFDK
+141 EEADF
-150 DNRDEAQL
+150 
-158 FLTLFIPRII
+158 
-168 LEYNPSDLKD
+168 
-178 IDGDLVKGELVDTSI
+178 
-193 TVIEFANG
+193 
-201 QKVISS
+201 ISMC
-207 SDIEGDS
+207 
-214 SYLENPSYAE
+214 
-224 WNLDELFSITDRG
+224 
-237 YYDTEYSYIFTDNL
+237 
-251 SEDEQLKVNTLSLLR
+251 R
-266 SYDIVSVTDIWWAD
+266 SYDITSVRCFYCWNSTSSSEKCSDSKELEA
-280 EDHFADVLKIEFKD
+280 LKIRFKD
-294 FHSAATINAI
+294 FNSAATINAMLNSI
-304 FTDLEKRAKLSGT
+304 EKRSGSDFAEF
-317 LGKLLTEGSS
+317 GKVLTKGSS
-327 SSKLSSVQSNKSV
+327 SSDLSEKSI
-340 STNPD
+340 SSDSD

-423 DGSVVVGKQ
+423 GGSVVVGKQ

-461 LKFYC
+461 LKYYC

-478 SNWKYF
+478 SDWRYF
-484 TVTQQ
+484 TFTRQ

>member
-82 AVVCGILA
+82 AVLCGILA
-90 LARGDGKQDWEKEPY
+90 LVRGDGKQDWEKEPY
-105 PFEVEIVGIFSNG
+105 PFEIEKHVGYLLLGAGTYWSANSILPVTVVDGKGHEFDIQWGISVSSSDDFSFSMGWSPIELDLSDEYNNDDYDDSYVLIEFSNG
-118 FRYSTNSPVR
+118 QKYSLGLEFSPYEINTGLEFYTS
-128 VWDNWGNSYDIKN
+128 DSEY
-141 MDVEVDFDK
+141 EEADF
-150 DNRDEAQL
+150 
-158 FLTLFIPRII
+158 
-168 LEYNPSDLKD
+168 
-178 IDGDLVKGELVDTSI
+178 
-193 TVIEFANG
+193 
-201 QKVISS
+201 ISMC
-207 SDIEGDS
+207 
-214 SYLENPSYAE
+214 
-224 WNLDELFSITDRG
+224 
-237 YYDTEYSYIFTDNL
+237 
-251 SEDEQLKVNTLSLLR
+251 R
-266 SYDIVSVTDIWWAD
+266 SYDITSVRCFYCWNSTSSSEKCSDSKELEA
-280 EDHFADVLKIEFKD
+280 LKIRFKD
-294 FHSAATINAI
+294 FNSAATINAMLNSI
-304 FTDLEKRAKLSGT
+304 EKRSGSDFAEF
-317 LGKLLTEGSS
+317 GKVLTKGSS
-327 SSKLSSVQSNKSV
+327 SSDLSEKSI
-340 STNPD
+340 SSDSD

-355 VEKGIVIK
+355 VEKSIVIK

-423 DGSVVVGKQ
+423 GGSVVVGKQ

-461 LKFYC
+461 LKYYC

-478 SNWKYF
+478 SDWRYF
-484 TVTQQ
+484 TFTRQ

>member
-82 AVVCGILA
+82 AVLCGILA
-90 LARGDGKQDWEKEPY
+90 LVRGDGKQDWEKEPY
-105 PFEVEIVGIFSNG
+105 PFEIEKHVGYLLLGAGTYWSANSILPVTVVDGKGHEFDIQWGISVSSSDDFSFSMGWSPIELDLSDEYNNDDYDDSYVLIEFSNG
-118 FRYSTNSPVR
+118 QKYSLGLEFSPCEINTGLEFYTS
-128 VWDNWGNSYDIKN
+128 DSEY
-141 MDVEVDFDK
+141 EEADF
-150 DNRDEAQL
+150 
-158 FLTLFIPRII
+158 
-168 LEYNPSDLKD
+168 
-178 IDGDLVKGELVDTSI
+178 
-193 TVIEFANG
+193 
-201 QKVISS
+201 ISMC
-207 SDIEGDS
+207 
-214 SYLENPSYAE
+214 
-224 WNLDELFSITDRG
+224 
-237 YYDTEYSYIFTDNL
+237 
-251 SEDEQLKVNTLSLLR
+251 R
-266 SYDIVSVTDIWWAD
+266 SYDITSVRCFYCWNSTSSSEKCSDSKELEA
-280 EDHFADVLKIEFKD
+280 LKIRFKD
-294 FHSAATINAI
+294 FNSAATINAMLNSI
-304 FTDLEKRAKLSGT
+304 EKRSGSDFAEF
-317 LGKLLTEGSS
+317 GKVLTKGSS
-327 SSKLSSVQSNKSV
+327 SSDLSEKSI
-340 STNPD
+340 SSDSD

-423 DGSVVVGKQ
+423 GGSVVVGKQ

>member
-82 AVVCGILA
+82 AVLCGILA
-90 LARGDGKQDWEKEPY
+90 LVRGDGKQDWEKEPY
-105 PFEVEIVGIFSNG
+105 PFEIEKHVGYLLLGAGTYWSANSILPVTVVDGKGHEFDIQWGISVSSSDDFSFSMGWSPIELDLSDEYNNDDYDDSYVLIEFSNG
-118 FRYSTNSPVR
+118 QKYSLGLEFSPYEINTGLEFYTS
-128 VWDNWGNSYDIKN
+128 DSEY
-141 MDVEVDFDK
+141 EEADF
-150 DNRDEAQL
+150 
-158 FLTLFIPRII
+158 
-168 LEYNPSDLKD
+168 
-178 IDGDLVKGELVDTSI
+178 
-193 TVIEFANG
+193 
-201 QKVISS
+201 ISMC
-207 SDIEGDS
+207 
-214 SYLENPSYAE
+214 
-224 WNLDELFSITDRG
+224 
-237 YYDTEYSYIFTDNL
+237 
-251 SEDEQLKVNTLSLLR
+251 R
-266 SYDIVSVTDIWWAD
+266 SYDITSVRCFYCWNSTSSSEKCSDSKELEA
-280 EDHFADVLKIEFKD
+280 LKIRFKD
-294 FHSAATINAI
+294 FNSAATINAMLNSI
-304 FTDLEKRAKLSGT
+304 EKRSGSDFT
-317 LGKLLTEGSS
+317 EFGKVLTKGSS
-327 SSKLSSVQSNKSV
+327 SSDLSEKSI
-340 STNPD
+340 SSDSD

-355 VEKGIVIK
+355 VEKSIVIK

-423 DGSVVVGKQ
+423 SGSVVVGKQ

-461 LKFYC
+461 LKYYC

-478 SNWKYF
+478 SDWRYF
-484 TVTQQ
+484 TFTRQ

>member
-1 MHPVLEQIKQFLAP
+1 M
-15 RWYKL
+15 

-35 LRELQK
+35 LRELQM

-82 AVVCGILA
+82 AVLCGILA
-90 LARGDGKQDWEKEPY
+90 LVRGDGKQDWEKEPY
-105 PFEVEIVGIFSNG
+105 PFEIEKHVGYLLLGAGTYWSANSILPVTVVDGKGHEFDIQWGISVSSSDDFSFSMGWSPIELDLSDEYNNDDYDDSYVLIEFSNG
-118 FRYSTNSPVR
+118 QKYSLGLEFSPYEINTGLEFYTS
-128 VWDNWGNSYDIKN
+128 DSEY
-141 MDVEVDFDK
+141 EEADF
-150 DNRDEAQL
+150 
-158 FLTLFIPRII
+158 
-168 LEYNPSDLKD
+168 
-178 IDGDLVKGELVDTSI
+178 
-193 TVIEFANG
+193 
-201 QKVISS
+201 ISMC
-207 SDIEGDS
+207 
-214 SYLENPSYAE
+214 
-224 WNLDELFSITDRG
+224 
-237 YYDTEYSYIFTDNL
+237 
-251 SEDEQLKVNTLSLLR
+251 R
-266 SYDIVSVTDIWWAD
+266 SYDITSVRCFYCWNSTSSSEKCSDSKELEA
-280 EDHFADVLKIEFKD
+280 LKIRFKD
-294 FHSAATINAI
+294 FNSAATINAMLNSI
-304 FTDLEKRAKLSGT
+304 EKRSGSDFAEF
-317 LGKLLTEGSS
+317 GKVLTKGSS
-327 SSKLSSVQSNKSV
+327 SSDLSEKSI
-340 STNPD
+340 SSDSD

-355 VEKGIVIK
+355 VEKSIVIK

-423 DGSVVVGKQ
+423 GGSVVVGKQ

-461 LKFYC
+461 LKYYC

-478 SNWKYF
+478 SNWQYF

>member
-82 AVVCGILA
+82 AVLCGILA
-90 LARGDGKQDWEKEPY
+90 LVRGDEKQDWEKEPY
-105 PFEVEIVGIFSNG
+105 PFEIEKHVGYLLLGAGTYWSANSILPVTVVDGKGHEFDIQWGISVSSSDDFSFSMGWSPIELDLSDEYNNDDYDDSYVLIEFSNG
-118 FRYSTNSPVR
+118 QKYSLGLEFSPYEINTGLEFYTS
-128 VWDNWGNSYDIKN
+128 DSEY
-141 MDVEVDFDK
+141 EEADF
-150 DNRDEAQL
+150 
-158 FLTLFIPRII
+158 
-168 LEYNPSDLKD
+168 
-178 IDGDLVKGELVDTSI
+178 
-193 TVIEFANG
+193 
-201 QKVISS
+201 ISMC
-207 SDIEGDS
+207 
-214 SYLENPSYAE
+214 
-224 WNLDELFSITDRG
+224 
-237 YYDTEYSYIFTDNL
+237 
-251 SEDEQLKVNTLSLLR
+251 R
-266 SYDIVSVTDIWWAD
+266 SYDITSVRCFYCWNSTSSSEKCSDSKELEA
-280 EDHFADVLKIEFKD
+280 LKIRFKD
-294 FHSAATINAI
+294 FNSAATINAMLNSI
-304 FTDLEKRAKLSGT
+304 EKRSGSDFT
-317 LGKLLTEGSS
+317 EFGKVLTKGSS
-327 SSKLSSVQSNKSV
+327 SSDLSEKSI
-340 STNPD
+340 SSDSD

-355 VEKGIVIK
+355 VEKSIVIK

-423 DGSVVVGKQ
+423 GGSVVVGKQ

-461 LKFYC
+461 LKYYC

-478 SNWKYF
+478 SDWRYF
-484 TVTQQ
+484 TFTRQ

>member
-1 MHPVLEQIKQFLAP
+1 M
-15 RWYKL
+15 

-35 LRELQK
+35 SRELQK

-52 PKWHKLQK
+52 PKWRELQK
-60 YMLDFKERMT
+60 YMVVFKERMT

-82 AVVCGILA
+82 AVVCGILV

-105 PFEVEIVGIFSNG
+105 PFEIEKHVGYLLLGAGTYWSANSILPVTVVDGKGHEFDIQWGISVSSSDDFSFSMGWSPIELDLSDEYNNDDYDDSYVLIEFSNG
-118 FRYSTNSPVR
+118 QKYSLGLEFSPYEINTGLEFYTS
-128 VWDNWGNSYDIKN
+128 DSEY
-141 MDVEVDFDK
+141 EEADF
-150 DNRDEAQL
+150 
-158 FLTLFIPRII
+158 
-168 LEYNPSDLKD
+168 
-178 IDGDLVKGELVDTSI
+178 
-193 TVIEFANG
+193 
-201 QKVISS
+201 ISMC
-207 SDIEGDS
+207 
-214 SYLENPSYAE
+214 
-224 WNLDELFSITDRG
+224 
-237 YYDTEYSYIFTDNL
+237 
-251 SEDEQLKVNTLSLLR
+251 R
-266 SYDIVSVTDIWWAD
+266 SYDITSVRCFYCWNSTSSSEKCSDSKELEA
-280 EDHFADVLKIEFKD
+280 LKIRFKD
-294 FHSAATINAI
+294 FNSAATINAMLNSI
-304 FTDLEKRAKLSGT
+304 EKRSGSDFAEF
-317 LGKLLTEGSS
+317 GKVLTKGSS
-327 SSKLSSVQSNKSV
+327 SSDLSEKSI
-340 STNPD
+340 SSDSD

-355 VEKGIVIK
+355 VKKSIVIK

-405 GTPLKDGN
+405 GTPLKDDN

-418 CYGTY
+418 YYGTH
-423 DGSVVVGKQ
+423 DDSVVVGKQ

-461 LKFYC
+461 LKYYC

-478 SNWKYF
+478 SNWQYF

>member
-35 LRELQK
+35 LRELQM

-52 PKWHKLQK
+52 PKWHELQK
-60 YMLDFKERMT
+60 YMVVFKERMT

-90 LARGDGKQDWEKEPY
+90 LVRGDGKQDWEKEPY
-105 PFEVEIVGIFSNG
+105 PFEIEKHVGYLLLGAGTYWSANSILPVTVVDGKGHEFDIQWGISVSSSDDFSFSMGWSPIELDLSDEYNNDDYDDSYVLIEFSNG
-118 FRYSTNSPVR
+118 QKYSLGLEFSPYEINTGLEFYTS
-128 VWDNWGNSYDIKN
+128 DSEY
-141 MDVEVDFDK
+141 EEADF
-150 DNRDEAQL
+150 
-158 FLTLFIPRII
+158 
-168 LEYNPSDLKD
+168 
-178 IDGDLVKGELVDTSI
+178 
-193 TVIEFANG
+193 
-201 QKVISS
+201 ISMC
-207 SDIEGDS
+207 
-214 SYLENPSYAE
+214 
-224 WNLDELFSITDRG
+224 
-237 YYDTEYSYIFTDNL
+237 
-251 SEDEQLKVNTLSLLR
+251 R
-266 SYDIVSVTDIWWAD
+266 SYDITSVRCFYCWNSTSSSEKCSDSKELEA
-280 EDHFADVLKIEFKD
+280 LKIRFKD
-294 FHSAATINAI
+294 FNSAATINTMLNSI
-304 FTDLEKRAKLSGT
+304 EKRSGSDFAEF
-317 LGKLLTEGSS
+317 GKVLTKGSS
-327 SSKLSSVQSNKSV
+327 SSDLSEKSI
-340 STNPD
+340 SSDSD
-345 DDEEEIDSVL
+345 DDEEKIDPVL
-355 VEKGIVIK
+355 VEKSIVIK

-423 DGSVVVGKQ
+423 GGSVVVGKQ

-461 LKFYC
+461 LKYYC

-478 SNWKYF
+478 SNWQYF

>member
-1 MHPVLEQIKQFLAP
+1 M
-15 RWYKL
+15 

-35 LRELQK
+35 LRELQM

-52 PKWHKLQK
+52 PKWHELQK

-82 AVVCGILA
+82 AVLCGILA
-90 LARGDGKQDWEKEPY
+90 LVRGDGKQDWEKEPY
-105 PFEVEIVGIFSNG
+105 PFEIEKHVGYLLLGAGTYWSANSILPVTVVDGKGHEFDIQWGISVSSSDDFSFSMGWSPIELDLSDEYNNDDYDDSYVLIEFSNG
-118 FRYSTNSPVR
+118 QKYSLGLEFSPYEINTGLEFYTS
-128 VWDNWGNSYDIKN
+128 DSEY
-141 MDVEVDFDK
+141 EEADF
-150 DNRDEAQL
+150 
-158 FLTLFIPRII
+158 
-168 LEYNPSDLKD
+168 
-178 IDGDLVKGELVDTSI
+178 
-193 TVIEFANG
+193 
-201 QKVISS
+201 ISMC
-207 SDIEGDS
+207 
-214 SYLENPSYAE
+214 
-224 WNLDELFSITDRG
+224 
-237 YYDTEYSYIFTDNL
+237 
-251 SEDEQLKVNTLSLLR
+251 R
-266 SYDIVSVTDIWWAD
+266 SYDITSVRCFYCWNSTSSSEKCSDSKELEA
-280 EDHFADVLKIEFKD
+280 LKIRFKD
-294 FHSAATINAI
+294 FNSAATINAMLNSI
-304 FTDLEKRAKLSGT
+304 EKRSGSDFAEF
-317 LGKLLTEGSS
+317 GKVLTKGSS
-327 SSKLSSVQSNKSV
+327 SSDLSEKSI
-340 STNPD
+340 SSDSD

-423 DGSVVVGKQ
+423 GGSVVVGKQ

>member
-82 AVVCGILA
+82 AVLCGILA
-90 LARGDGKQDWEKEPY
+90 LVRGDGKQDWEKEPY
-105 PFEVEIVGIFSNG
+105 PFEIEKHVGYLLLGAGTYWSANSILPVTVVDGKGHEFDIQWGISVSSSDDFSFSMGWSPIELDLSDEYNNDDYDDSYVLIEFSNG
-118 FRYSTNSPVR
+118 QKYSLGLEFSPYEINTGLEFYTS
-128 VWDNWGNSYDIKN
+128 DSEY
-141 MDVEVDFDK
+141 EEADF
-150 DNRDEAQL
+150 
-158 FLTLFIPRII
+158 
-168 LEYNPSDLKD
+168 
-178 IDGDLVKGELVDTSI
+178 
-193 TVIEFANG
+193 
-201 QKVISS
+201 ISMC
-207 SDIEGDS
+207 
-214 SYLENPSYAE
+214 
-224 WNLDELFSITDRG
+224 
-237 YYDTEYSYIFTDNL
+237 
-251 SEDEQLKVNTLSLLR
+251 R
-266 SYDIVSVTDIWWAD
+266 SYDITSVRCFYCWNSTSSSEKCSDSKELEA
-280 EDHFADVLKIEFKD
+280 LKIRFKD
-294 FHSAATINAI
+294 FNSAATINTMLNSI
-304 FTDLEKRAKLSGT
+304 EKRSGSDFAEF
-317 LGKLLTEGSS
+317 GKVLTKGSS
-327 SSKLSSVQSNKSV
+327 SSDLSEKSI
-340 STNPD
+340 SSDSD

-355 VEKGIVIK
+355 VEKSIVIK

-423 DGSVVVGKQ
+423 GGSVVVGKQ

>member
-52 PKWHKLQK
+52 PKWHELQK

-90 LARGDGKQDWEKEPY
+90 LVRGDGKQDWEKEPY
-105 PFEVEIVGIFSNG
+105 PFEIEKHVGYLLLGAGTYWSANSILPVTVVDGKGHEFDIQWGISVSSSDDFSFSMGWSPIELDLSDEYNNDDYDDSYVLIEFSNG
-118 FRYSTNSPVR
+118 QKYSLGLEFSPYEINTGLEFYTS
-128 VWDNWGNSYDIKN
+128 DSEY
-141 MDVEVDFDK
+141 EEADF
-150 DNRDEAQL
+150 
-158 FLTLFIPRII
+158 
-168 LEYNPSDLKD
+168 
-178 IDGDLVKGELVDTSI
+178 
-193 TVIEFANG
+193 
-201 QKVISS
+201 ISMC
-207 SDIEGDS
+207 
-214 SYLENPSYAE
+214 
-224 WNLDELFSITDRG
+224 
-237 YYDTEYSYIFTDNL
+237 
-251 SEDEQLKVNTLSLLR
+251 R
-266 SYDIVSVTDIWWAD
+266 SYDITSVRCFYCWNSTSSSEKCSDSKELEA
-280 EDHFADVLKIEFKD
+280 LKIRFKD
-294 FHSAATINAI
+294 FNSAATINAMLNSI
-304 FTDLEKRAKLSGT
+304 EKRSGSDFAEF
-317 LGKLLTEGSS
+317 GKVLTKGSS
-327 SSKLSSVQSNKSV
+327 SSDLSEKSI
-340 STNPD
+340 SSDSD

-355 VEKGIVIK
+355 VEKSIVIK

-405 GTPLKDGN
+405 GTPLKDDN

-418 CYGTY
+418 YYGTH

-455 RKGKFS
+455 GKGEFS
-461 LKFYC
+461 LKYYC
-466 AIFDDEMKQQAT
+466 AIFDDEMKQQST
-478 SNWKYF
+478 SDWRYF
-484 TVTQQ
+484 TFTRQ

>member
-35 LRELQK
+35 LRELQM

-52 PKWHKLQK
+52 PKWHELQK
-60 YMLDFKERMT
+60 YMVVFKERMT

-105 PFEVEIVGIFSNG
+105 PFEIEKHVGYLLLGAGTYWSANSILPVTVVDGKGHEFDIQWGISVSSSDDFSFSMGWSPIELDLSDEYNNDDYDDSYVLIEFSNG
-118 FRYSTNSPVR
+118 QKYSLGLEFSPYEINTGLEFYTS
-128 VWDNWGNSYDIKN
+128 DSEY
-141 MDVEVDFDK
+141 EEADF
-150 DNRDEAQL
+150 
-158 FLTLFIPRII
+158 
-168 LEYNPSDLKD
+168 
-178 IDGDLVKGELVDTSI
+178 
-193 TVIEFANG
+193 
-201 QKVISS
+201 ISMC
-207 SDIEGDS
+207 
-214 SYLENPSYAE
+214 
-224 WNLDELFSITDRG
+224 
-237 YYDTEYSYIFTDNL
+237 
-251 SEDEQLKVNTLSLLR
+251 R
-266 SYDIVSVTDIWWAD
+266 SYDITSVRCFYCWNSTSSSEKCSDSKELEA
-280 EDHFADVLKIEFKD
+280 LKIRFKD
-294 FHSAATINAI
+294 FNSAATINTMLNSI
-304 FTDLEKRAKLSGT
+304 EKRSGSDFAEF
-317 LGKLLTEGSS
+317 GKVLTKGSS
-327 SSKLSSVQSNKSV
+327 SSDLSEKSI
-340 STNPD
+340 SSDSD
-345 DDEEEIDSVL
+345 DDEEKIDSVL
-355 VEKGIVIK
+355 VEKSIVIK

-423 DGSVVVGKQ
+423 GGSVVVGKQ

-478 SNWKYF
+478 SNWQYF